1 MVLGFLGRHEEAL
14 ASYDRAVELDPRYAL
29 VWFYRGNALAAL
41 GRHEAAL
48 ASYDRAVELNP

>member
-1 MVLGFLGRHEEAL
+1 MGRHEEAL